1 MANGIG
7 VEVQRAFTTDKSRIS
22 SPSIIRSEPGQGRR
36 REEMHH
42 GAGSAEHKWKHLI
55 EAVEE
60 FGQGFT
66 VFDRDLNLILCNN
79 RFLEMLD
86 FPVSLIRPRTVFADF
101 MRYNAE
107 RGEYGPGAVEDLV
120 AERVEK
126 ARNTTFHCFE
136 RERPDGTIIEV
147 RGTPLPG
154 GGFVTTYTDITARK
168 QAERMLILAR
178 DRAEE
183 MARAKASFLA
193 TMSHEIR
200 TPMNGVLGMLHLL
213 ADSPLSPEQRDQ
225 LLTAQSSA
233 ESLLAILNDILDFS
247 KLEAGQMRIEATDF
261 NLARLVDDAVA
272 LMRPVATDK
281 GLSLVAVLGTSV
293 PRDVVGD
300 PTRLRQVL
308 SNLMGNAVKFT
319 ERGGITLR
327 VALEEDGTS
336 LAKLRFEVIDTGIG
350 IGLEESA
357 SLFAEFVQADSSIT
371 RRFGGTGLGLSI
383 CKRLVEMMG
392 GEIGFS
398 SIPGQGSIFWFTMEV
413 GVAPLV
419 GKTSSPKRLAELPP
433 LSVLVAEDNP
443 VNQKLTLTLLTRW
456 GHRVTLACNGAEA
469 VDRVMGESFD
479 VVLMDVHMPGID
491 GLEATRRIRAMGG
504 PMAVL
509 PIIAMTADVL
519 DGDDDKCRAA
529 GMNGYVSKP
538 VDPPRLLDALAK
550 VAAGVL
556 Q

>member
-1 MANGIG
+1 MIPDN
-7 VEVQRAFTTDKSRIS
+7 QKR
-22 SPSIIRSEPGQGRR
+22 PGPVWEQAGKRR
-36 REEMHH
+36 RDGMHQD
-42 GAGSAEHKWKHLI
+42 AGSAEHKWKHLI

-86 FPVSLIRPRTVFADF
+86 FPVSLVHAGTVFADF

-107 RGEYGPGAVEDLV
+107 RGEYGPGDVEALV

-126 ARNTTFHCFE
+126 ARNVSFHCFE

-154 GGFVTTYTDITARK
+154 GGFVTTYTEITARK
-168 QAERMLILAR
+168 QAERMLILAKE
-178 DRAEE
+178 RAEE
-183 MARAKASFLA
+183 MARVKASFLA

-213 ADSPLSPEQRDQ
+213 LDSPLTPEQHDH

-233 ESLLAILNDILDFS
+233 RTLLAILNDVLDFS
-247 KLEAGQMRIEATDF
+247 KLEAGQMTVEVTDF
-261 NLARLVDDAVA
+261 DLSRLMDDTVA
-272 LMRPVATDK
+272 LMRPAAVDK
-281 GLSLVAVLGTSV
+281 GLALVALLGASV
-293 PRDVVGD
+293 PRAVVGD
-300 PTRLRQVL
+300 PSRLRQVL
-308 SNLMGNAVKFT
+308 SNLIGNAMKFT
-319 ERGGITLR
+319 ETGGITVR
-327 VALEEDGTS
+327 VGLEEDGTS

-350 IGLEESA
+350 IGPDESS

-383 CKRLVEMMG
+383 CKRLVELMG

-398 SIPGQGSIFWFTMEV
+398 SVQGQGSTFWFTVRV
-413 GVAPLV
+413 GLASVAVKPLAQDNLPVLAPL
-419 GKTSSPKRLAELPP
+419 A
-433 LSVLVAEDNP
+433 VLVAEDNP
-443 VNQKLTLTLLTRW
+443 VNQKLTSTLLSRW
-456 GHRVTLACNGAEA
+456 GHRVTVAHNGAEA
-469 VDRVMGESFD
+469 VDRLREGNFD

-491 GLEATRRIRAMGG
+491 GLEATRRIRAMDG
-504 PMAVL
+504 PVARV

-519 DGDDDKCRAA
+519 EGDDTKCRAA
-529 GMNGYVSKP
+529 GMDDYVSKP
-538 VDPPRLLDALAK
+538 VDPPRLLDALARA
-550 VAAGVL
+550 VPGAL
-556 Q
+556 R

>member
-1 MANGIG
+1 
-7 VEVQRAFTTDKSRIS
+7 
-22 SPSIIRSEPGQGRR
+22 
-36 REEMHH
+36 MHH

-86 FPVSLIRPRTVFADF
+86 FPVSLIRARTVFADF

-213 ADSPLSPEQRDQ
+213 ADSPLSPEQRDH
-225 LLTAQSSA
+225 LSTAQSSA
-233 ESLLAILNDILDFS
+233 ESLLAIINDILDFS
-247 KLEAGQMRIEATDF
+247 KLEAGQMKIEATGF

-272 LMRPVATDK
+272 LLRPAATDK
-281 GLSLVAVLGTSV
+281 GLSLVAVLGSSV

-308 SNLMGNAVKFT
+308 SNLMSNAVKFT
-319 ERGGITLR
+319 EKGGITLR

-350 IGLEESA
+350 IGPEESS

-392 GEIGFS
+392 GEIGFAS
-398 SIPGQGSIFWFTMEV
+398 MPGQGTTFWFTMRV
-413 GVAPLV
+413 GLASVVDKAP
-419 GKTSSPKRLAELPP
+419 PLAGTPLLPP

-469 VDRVMGESFD
+469 VDRLLGESFD

-504 PMAVL
+504 PMARV

-519 DGDDDKCRAA
+519 EGDDAKCREA

-550 VAAGVL
+550 VAPGAPR
-556 Q
+556 